1 MLFKQQ
7 KLFFK
12 QHNQTA
18 PKIYK
23 LHYNKFIYNIEK
35 KKKNK
40 KQIQIQQVIVTR

>member
-12 QHNQTA
+12 QHNQTP

-23 LHYNKFIYNIEK
+23 LHYNKLIYNIEK
-35 KKKNK
+35 KKK
-40 KQIQIQQVIVTR
+40 